1 MVDECAFGARFA
13 AQFPP
18 TEIFLNRVG
27 NIGLTGL
34 VVGRENGRE
43 RCATIVEAFLK
54 EQVENGSFKLQEE
67 EDGDAH
73 ATISTVT
80 AGEEVTE
87 RVKRLRIDE
96 NATRVLKN
104 INRHI
109 TANDATP
116 MVSKAPAVTSRP
128 SSLVAAG
135 LMRPEETEPLTIKL
149 TRIKQQ
155 YPICSANCQESTPI
169 IIKQEPSEQQLGLY
183 IAEHKHVEP
192 FSVKQEPN
200 RQQLDFYID

>member
-87 RVKRLRIDE
+87 RVKRLR
-96 NATRVLKN
+96 T
-104 INRHI
+104 
-109 TANDATP
+109 
-116 MVSKAPAVTSRP
+116 
-128 SSLVAAG
+128 
-135 LMRPEETEPLTIKL
+135 MRPQWYRKLQRLLVDHPPLW
-149 TRIKQQ
+149 
-155 YPICSANCQESTPI
+155 
-169 IIKQEPSEQQLGLY
+169 QLG
-183 IAEHKHVEP
+183 
-192 FSVKQEPN
+192 S
-200 RQQLDFYID
+200 